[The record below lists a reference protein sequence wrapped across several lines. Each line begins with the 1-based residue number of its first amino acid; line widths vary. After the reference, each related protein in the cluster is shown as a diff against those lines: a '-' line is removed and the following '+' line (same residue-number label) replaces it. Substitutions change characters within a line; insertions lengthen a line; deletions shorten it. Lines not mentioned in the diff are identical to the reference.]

1 MKYRNDPVVKMGKE
15 ESSLF
20 NVINKSNFSLI
31 CKFSPHCCEDTNPI
45 ISTEIYI
52 LFSSSPL
59 FYRNKPVK
67 QVQTTKNQVLETA
80 NDIMKYKNIW
90 NEEENQNDKKSKV
103 KGMKVMIIL

>member
-1 MKYRNDPVVKMGKE
+1 MKYRNDPVVKLGKV

-31 CKFSPHCCEDTNPI
+31 SKFSPHCCEDTNPI

-103 KGMKVMIIL
+103 KGMKIMIIL

>member
-1 MKYRNDPVVKMGKE
+1 MEYRDDPVVKLGKV

-20 NVINKSNFSLI
+20 NVINKSNFSSI
-31 CKFSPHCCEDTNPI
+31 SKFSPHCCEDTNPI

-52 LFSSSPL
+52 LFSSSL
-59 FYRNKPVK
+59 FCYRNKPVK

-103 KGMKVMIIL
+103 KGMKIMIIL